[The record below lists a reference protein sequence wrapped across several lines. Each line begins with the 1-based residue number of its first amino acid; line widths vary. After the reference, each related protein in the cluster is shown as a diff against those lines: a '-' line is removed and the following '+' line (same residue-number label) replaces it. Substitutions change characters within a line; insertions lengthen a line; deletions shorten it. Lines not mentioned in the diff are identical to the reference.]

1 MNIIKFS
8 LRYHQI
14 TLTILLLAVLMG
26 VHALFTMP
34 RREDPKITIRQG
46 LVVANFPGATSAQ
59 VEEQVTKKIEQYLFT
74 YSEVRKA
81 KTYSSTTDG
90 QVVVYIE
97 LAENVKTP
105 DVFWSKLRLD
115 LNQNKPIDLP
125 KGVVGPF
132 VNSDF
137 GDTIAMLI
145 SLEDDSLDDNQLK
158 DYLQKV
164 DDGLRTVPGLSKI
177 KHIGEQTDQ
186 ITVSV
191 KSEKLA
197 QYGVNLQQITQ
208 ILQAQNAI
216 ASTGDIKTSNNQVPL
231 YAQGYFITEKNVS
244 EQVVGY
250 SKSNGEVIKLGEV
263 ADIKREP
270 AERITRTTVKGH
282 RALLLSL
289 EMLEGN
295 NIVDFGNAITA
306 KLAALKKQMPPSL
319 KFGTIVNQPE
329 IVHNSVN
336 DFIREFLIAIVSV
349 LIVIL
354 LLLPFRIALVAAMAI
369 PVTIAV
375 TFSLLNFFGIELHQV
390 SLAALIIVLGMVVDD
405 AIVIADNYVELL
417 DHGIDRKTAAWRS
430 ASDLVV
436 PVFTATITIICSFL
450 PFIIITGTTGEFI
463 FALPITVAIALT
475 SSFVVAM
482 LLTPYLCF
490 VFIKKGLHDH
500 NLPKDQKTKRKSLL
514 DYMQSGY
521 NLLLTWCM
529 NHRKTTIL
537 ASVMTIVFAVL
548 LSSELKQKFFPAAE
562 RNMFVIELW
571 MPTGTKLDK
580 TTEVIKRV
588 ENLLNK
594 DSRVVTYATFSGT
607 SAPRFYYNFSPEPPV
622 TNYAQVLVTTHTD
635 KETEE
640 LAHNLNDRVNSL
652 MPEGRPYVRLMQ
664 QGASTVSPIEV
675 RITGPELG
683 ELKILGKQISDIV
696 SNAPGSKLV
705 RSNFHEDY
713 YGLGIK
719 IKEDGQKLGFTS
731 QSIGSSIHAGFT
743 GTSVT
748 PIYESNHPINIVLR
762 MEAKDRRDF
771 NDLANT
777 YVTSPSTGINSPL
790 RQVSEIV
797 PEWQTGRIMHRNGS
811 RTLTVL
817 CEVSEGALASQI
829 LKATQD
835 KIAKIPLPSGYSI
848 AYGGEIENQLETAGQ
863 MNLSLGISIVLIFL
877 ILLFQFK
884 NLKEVFVVMTAIPLS
899 LFGAISGVLITHNPF
914 GFTAFLGIIAL
925 SGIVVRNAI
934 ILIDHT
940 NELIAEGNDI
950 FTAALESGK
959 RRLRPIFLTAMAA
972 AIGVVPMIVSGS
984 PLWSPLASVIAFGV
998 VFSMVMAL
1006 LVTPVLFVMIIKP
1019 EDKEGLN
1026 KSQEKL

>member
-1 MNIIKFS
+1 MNIIKLS
-8 LRYHQI
+8 LKYHQI
-14 TLTILLLAVLMG
+14 TLTVLFLAVLMG
-26 VHALFTMP
+26 VNALFTMP

-46 LVVANFPGATSAQ
+46 LVVANFPGANSAQ
-59 VEEQVTKKIEQYLFT
+59 VEAEVTKKLEQYLFT

-81 KTYSSTTDG
+81 KTHSSTTDG
-90 QVVVYIE
+90 QVVIYVE

-105 DVFWSKLRLD
+105 DIFWSKLRHD
-115 LNQNKPIDLP
+115 LAQNKPVDLP
-125 KGVVGPF
+125 KGVIGPF

-158 DYLQKV
+158 DYLQQV

-191 KSEKLA
+191 RSEKLA
-197 QYGVNLQQITQ
+197 QYGFNLNQISQ
-208 ILQAQNAI
+208 VLQNQNSI
-216 ASTGDIKTSNNQVPL
+216 ASTGDIKTSSAQVPL
-231 YAQGYFITEKNVS
+231 YAHGYYNTAQNVAD
-244 EQVVGY
+244 QVIGY
-250 SKSNGEVIKLGEV
+250 SKTSGEVVKLGEV
-263 ADIKREP
+263 ASVIREP
-270 AERITRTTVKGH
+270 AERTTTTSVQGH

-295 NIVDFGNAITA
+295 NIVDFGKAVDA
-306 KLAALKKQMPPSL
+306 KLAVLKKQMPPSL

-336 DFIREFLIAIVSV
+336 DFIREFFIAIVAV
-349 LIVIL
+349 LVVIL

-375 TFSLLNFFGIELHQV
+375 TFSLLKVFGIELHQV

-417 DHGIDRKTAAWRS
+417 DHGVDRETAAWRS

-482 LLTPYLCF
+482 LLTPYLCY
-490 VFIKKGLHDH
+490 VFIKKGLHDPH
-500 NLPKDQKTKRKSLL
+500 TAKSKKAKRKSLL

-521 NLLLTWCM
+521 NRLLTWCM
-529 NHRKTTIL
+529 NHRKTTVFGSL
-537 ASVMTIVFAVL
+537 MTIVFAVL
-548 LSSELKQKFFPAAE
+548 LSSQLKQKFFPAAE
-562 RNMFVIELW
+562 RNMFVVELW

-580 TTEVIKRV
+580 TTEVIKRA

-594 DSRVVTYATFSGT
+594 DPRVVTYATFCGV

-622 TNYAQVLVTTHTD
+622 TNYAQILITTHTD

-640 LAHNLNDRVNSL
+640 LAHDLNAKVNAL
-652 MPEGRPYVRLMQ
+652 MPEGLPYVRLMQ
-664 QGASTVSPIEV
+664 QGASTVAPIEV
-675 RITGPELG
+675 RITGPEIG
-683 ELKILGKQISDIV
+683 ELKRIGSQVQDIISH
-696 SNAPGSKLV
+696 SPGSKLV
-705 RSNFHEDY
+705 RSDFHEDY
-713 YGLGIK
+713 YGLDIQLT
-719 IKEDGQKLGFTS
+719 DVGQKLGF
-731 QSIGSSIHAGFT
+731 SSNSVGAAIHAGFT
-743 GTSVT
+743 GTTVT
-748 PIYESNHPINIVLR
+748 PVYESNHPINVVLR
-762 MEAKDRRDF
+762 MDKKDRNDF
-771 NDLANT
+771 SALGNT
-777 YVTSPSTGINSPL
+777 YISSNTTGENIPL
-790 RQVSEIV
+790 RQIADIV
-797 PEWQTGRIMHRNGS
+797 PEWQTGRIRHRNGS
-811 RTLTVL
+811 RTLTIL
-817 CEVSEGALASQI
+817 SEVAQGSLASQI
-829 LKATQD
+829 LKATND
-835 KIAKIPLPSGYSI
+835 KIAAIPLPSGYSI
-848 AYGGEIENQLETAGQ
+848 AYGGEIENQKETAGQ

-899 LFGAISGVLITHNPF
+899 LFGAIAGVLITNNPF

-940 NELIAEGNDI
+940 NELIAEGHDI
-950 FTAALESGK
+950 FNAALESGK

-972 AIGVVPMIVSGS
+972 AIGVVPMILSGS

-1006 LVTPVLFVMIIKP
+1006 LVTPVLFVMVIKP
-1019 EDKEGLN
+1019 KDKADLI
-1026 KSQEKL
+1026 KSKEIV